1 MTDTEIDILKFRM
14 KLLKAETELKC
25 YLYEHPE
32 LSYEDLHDIRC
43 ELSDCLGFLNDHWR
57 IQYEKNE

>member
-1 MTDTEIDILKFRM
+1 MREIEVDILRFRFE
-14 KLLKAETELKC
+14 LLKTELELKC
-25 YLYEHPE
+25 YLLKHPE

-57 IQYEKNE
+57 IQYEKDE